1 MICVLKMLHE
11 TNRDVITPYH
21 TEITKDNNKSNQDI
35 KQEKKEKLD
44 ETAASNLIH
53 IKSSAMTTI
62 KKSSPTSKD
71 GGMVNFS
78 VEGDERIS
86 FVRFELPS
94 SDVSNNG
101 WVEKATLNLFYCTET
116 AERYAYIFTYQ

>member
-1 MICVLKMLHE
+1 MLHE
-11 TNRDVITPYH
+11 SNRDVLLLITPYH
-21 TEITKDNNKSNQDI
+21 TEITKDNDKSNQDI

-78 VEGDERIS
+78 FGR
-86 FVRFELPS
+86 
-94 SDVSNNG
+94 G
-101 WVEKATLNLFYCTET
+101 
-116 AERYAYIFTYQ
+116 